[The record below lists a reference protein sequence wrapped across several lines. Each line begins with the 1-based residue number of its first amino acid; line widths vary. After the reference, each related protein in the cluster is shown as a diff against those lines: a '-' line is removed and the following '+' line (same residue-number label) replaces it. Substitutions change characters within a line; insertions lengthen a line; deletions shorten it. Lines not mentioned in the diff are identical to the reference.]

1 VVPARVAETGPASA
15 GTSAATAAIRLR
27 SVTRVF
33 GATPALVRADL
44 EVAPGEVVLIR
55 GPNGAGKTTLLRV
68 ISTALSPTYGGGAV
82 LGLDLLADREAIR
95 RRTELLGH
103 RTRLYD
109 DLTVAEN
116 LRFACASL
124 SPALERVGLTAV
136 ADHRAGGL
144 SQGMRQRLALAR
156 AILRDPEL
164 LLLDDPH
171 AGLDASGRET
181 LDTMVAEARERGRTV
196 VLTAHDPAAGA
207 IATRALRMEEGR
219 ILP

>member
-1 VVPARVAETGPASA
+1 
-15 GTSAATAAIRLR
+15 
-27 SVTRVF
+27 
-33 GATPALVRADL
+33 
-44 EVAPGEVVLIR
+44 VLIR

-116 LRFACASL
+116 LRFACAVHEVTPSSL